1 MIGSAESAHNAAVQ
15 GAPLAPGNAA
25 RSGTMDAFFLLPGR
39 EMRLSTYPV
48 TTLRDV
54 PADAE
59 VVSHQLMLRASLIRR
74 LAGGM
79 YTWLPIGLRV
89 LRKVENIVREEMN
102 RAGAFEVLMPT
113 MQPAELW
120 VESGRWDK
128 FGPELLRIRD
138 RHDRSFCYGPTHE
151 EVITDIARRELKSYR
166 QLPVNFYQ
174 IQTKFRD
181 EIRPRFGV
189 MRAREFTMKDAYSF
203 HLDDASLAEGYQ
215 AMYRAYTAIFERLQL
230 KFRAVRADTG
240 SIGGSASQEFHVLA
254 DSGEDA
260 IAFSD
265 GDDYAA
271 NLEMAEALAPATPR
285 GAATVALQKVATPKV
300 RTIDDLTKFL
310 GVTADKCMK
319 TLLVEGDQG
328 GAVAMIVRG
337 DHELNAV
344 KAQKLPGVASPL
356 RMASVE
362 AVLATAGCEPGF
374 IGPVGLK
381 CKVYVDRSAAHLSDF
396 VCGANERDMHFTGA
410 NWGRD
415 LPEGEIVDLRNVIA
429 GDPSPT
435 GKGTL
440 GIARGIE
447 VGHIFQLGRK
457 YSEAMNATV
466 LDEQGKSVA
475 MAMGCYGI
483 GVTRVVAAAIEQN
496 HDERGILWPEPI
508 APFDVS
514 IIPINL
520 QKSARVQ
527 AATEALYAELTA
539 AGFEVVLDDRDARPG
554 VKFADDELIGI
565 PHRIVIGDKGLER
578 GVLEYKRRRDGL
590 AADVPL
596 AEVAAFLR
604 DKRGNPRP

>member
-285 GAATVALQKVATPKV
+285 GAATAALQKVATPKV

-374 IGPVGLK
+374 IGPVGLQ

>member
-1 MIGSAESAHNAAVQ
+1 
-15 GAPLAPGNAA
+15 
-25 RSGTMDAFFLLPGR
+25 
-39 EMRLSTYPV
+39 
-48 TTLRDV
+48 
-54 PADAE
+54 
-59 VVSHQLMLRASLIRR
+59 
-74 LAGGM
+74 
-79 YTWLPIGLRV
+79 
-89 LRKVENIVREEMN
+89 
-102 RAGAFEVLMPT
+102 
-113 MQPAELW
+113 
-120 VESGRWDK
+120 
-128 FGPELLRIRD
+128 
-138 RHDRSFCYGPTHE
+138 
-151 EVITDIARRELKSYR
+151 
-166 QLPVNFYQ
+166 
-174 IQTKFRD
+174 
-181 EIRPRFGV
+181 
-189 MRAREFTMKDAYSF
+189 
-203 HLDDASLAEGYQ
+203 
-215 AMYRAYTAIFERLQL
+215 
-230 KFRAVRADTG
+230 
-240 SIGGSASQEFHVLA
+240 
-254 DSGEDA
+254 
-260 IAFSD
+260 
-265 GDDYAA
+265 
-271 NLEMAEALAPATPR
+271 
-285 GAATVALQKVATPKV
+285 
-300 RTIDDLTKFL
+300 
-310 GVTADKCMK
+310 MK
-319 TLLVEGDQG
+319 TLLVAGDQG

-362 AVLATAGCEPGF
+362 EVLATAGCEPGF
-374 IGPVGLK
+374 IGPIGLQ
-381 CKVYVDRSAAHLSDF
+381 CKVYVDRSAAHMSDF

-466 LDEQGKSVA
+466 LDEQGKSVT

-496 HDERGILWPEPI
+496 HDERGIIWPEPI

-578 GVLEYKRRRDGL
+578 GMLEYKRRRDGL

-604 DKRGNPRP
+604 DKRGNPRA

>member
-1 MIGSAESAHNAAVQ
+1 MIGSAESPHNAALQ
-15 GAPLAPGNAA
+15 GAPGAPVTAA
-25 RSGTMDAFFLLPGR
+25 RSGTMDAFFLPPGR

-128 FGPELLRIRD
+128 FGPELLRIKD

-285 GAATVALQKVATPKV
+285 GAATATLQKVATPGV

-310 GVTADKCMK
+310 GVTPDKCMK

-328 GAVAMIVRG
+328 SAVAMIVRG

-356 RMASVE
+356 RLASIE
-362 AVLATAGCEPGF
+362 TVLATAGCEPGF

-381 CKVYVDRSAAHLSDF
+381 CKVYVDRSAAHMSDF
-396 VCGANERDMHFTGA
+396 VCGANERDLHFTGA
-410 NWGRD
+410 NWSRD
-415 LPEGEIVDLRNVIA
+415 LPEGDIVDLRNVIA

-466 LDEQGKSVA
+466 LDEQGKSVT

-496 HDERGILWPEPI
+496 HDERGIIWPEPI

-527 AATEALYAELTA
+527 EATETLYAELTA

-596 AEVAAFLR
+596 AGVAAFLR
-604 DKRGNPRP
+604 DRRGNPRP